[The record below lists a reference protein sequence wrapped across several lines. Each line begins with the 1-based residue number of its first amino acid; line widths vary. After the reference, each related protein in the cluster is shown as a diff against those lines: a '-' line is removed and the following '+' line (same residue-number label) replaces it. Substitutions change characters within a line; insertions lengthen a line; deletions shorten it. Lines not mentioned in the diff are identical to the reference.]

1 MGGRRGLPNF
11 RLLLNELLHQVPAPN
26 RVEDDDLDSALFQV
40 RLAAEEALVFADDDA
55 RDAEED
61 ACASTFLFPSYN
73 QLVFAKE
80 IQSMIPYYGFI
91 LYPQRQWLRRRRV
104 GKGDVGRQMRSETKN
119 SHISH
124 GDSVVYIVLPLYIER
139 ERRPAF

>member
-61 ACASTFLFPSYN
+61 ACASTF
-73 QLVFAKE
+73 
-80 IQSMIPYYGFI
+80 FI
-91 LYPQRQWLRRRRV
+91 SLL
-104 GKGDVGRQMRSETKN
+104 
-119 SHISH
+119 
-124 GDSVVYIVLPLYIER
+124 
-139 ERRPAF
+139 

>member
-1 MGGRRGLPNF
+1 MFSPMTTRGMPKKM
-11 RLLLNELLHQVPAPN
+11 HAPVP
-26 RVEDDDLDSALFQV
+26 FY
-40 RLAAEEALVFADDDA
+40 
-55 RDAEED
+55 
-61 ACASTFLFPSYN
+61 FPLIN

-91 LYPQRQWLRRRRV
+91 LYLQRQWLRRRRV